1 METSQAPKAAI
12 RHLTVPC
19 PSCGRLNRIDA
30 GRAAD
35 GPKCGACGTPMALDH
50 PLRLTQQNFDRVI
63 GGTDV
68 PVLVDFYADW
78 CGPCRMMAPAVD
90 RLARESVGSALV
102 AKLDTDAAPQLSQR
116 FQIRGIP
123 TSIVFREGRE
133 ATRQTGA
140 VGFDTLKSM
149 LGRGRDV
156 KGEA

>member
-1 METSQAPKAAI
+1 
-12 RHLTVPC
+12 
-19 PSCGRLNRIDA
+19 
-30 GRAAD
+30 
-35 GPKCGACGTPMALDH
+35 MALDH
-50 PLRLTQQNFDRVI
+50 PLRLTQENFDRVI
-63 GGTDV
+63 GGTDL
-68 PVLVDFYADW
+68 PILVDFYADW

-90 RLARESVGSALV
+90 RLARESIGSALV

-149 LGRGRDV
+149 LRR
-156 KGEA
+156 A